1 MNSLIDYRKKENR
14 QQGFDEFYKFHCLTN
29 DFSPDIAVETWIA
42 NDLNFDFEKR
52 CVMAL
57 FHGATYAG
65 PCESMFADKFPVI
78 TTDIQPVIDFFLQH
92 KKRLLFS
99 PDCKYRKLVFDR
111 FLASVG
117 DSVKPYGTLGKFV
130 ESCFTS
136 DNKKVNYLMLKSKCQ
151 SEWFHWGR
159 MGHWCF
165 SEALSYFVE
174 APIEPPDMEFHE
186 GKSHR
191 SGWAF
196 SIGRDDLTGKNV
208 SADDILFLEKTAKEY
223 IQSLTTLTALAPCQ
237 GLNATRNYK
246 ANVGFFSLET
256 ACCNY
261 KRQHMGSRYGGCYID
276 EQYDEMI
283 EMKHAWGEYG
293 WLWDKYLEGR
303 QAVFPPELLFENSP
317 FVNTA
322 KPYDSSWNKSLK
334 DFGRIPRVEAWSN
347 NKPQLWGKYG

>member
-1 MNSLIDYRKKENR
+1 MNAFIDYRKKENR
-14 QQGFDEFYKFHCLTN
+14 RLGFDEFYKFHCLTN
-29 DFSPDIAVETWIA
+29 DFSPDISVETWIA
-42 NDLNFDFEKR
+42 NDLGFDFEKR

-65 PCESMFADKFPVI
+65 PCESMFADRFPVI
-78 TTDIQPVIDFFLQH
+78 TSDIQPVIEFFLQH

-99 PDCKYRKLVFDR
+99 PDCKYRKIVFDR
-111 FLASVG
+111 FLASVAK
-117 DSVKPYGTLGKFV
+117 SIKPYGTLGKFIQ
-130 ESCFTS
+130 SCFTS
-136 DNKKVNYLMLKSKCQ
+136 QYEKVNYLKLKSKCQ

-174 APIEPPDMEFHE
+174 APIEPPDMEFNE

-196 SIGRDDLTGKNV
+196 SIGRDDLAGDSV
-208 SADDILFLEKTAKEY
+208 SVGDTLFLEQTAKEY
-223 IQSLTTLTALAPCQ
+223 IQTLSFKT
-237 GLNATRNYK
+237 
-246 ANVGFFSLET
+246 NVGFFSLET

-276 EQYDEMI
+276 EQYDET
-283 EMKHAWGEYG
+283 MKMMGDWSEYG

-303 QAVFPPELLFENSP
+303 QVVFPSSLLFENSD
-317 FVNTA
+317 FVGTK
-322 KPYDSSWNKSLK
+322 KPYDPSWNKSLK
-334 DFGRIPRVEAWSN
+334 NYGRIPRVEAWSN
-347 NKPQLWGKYG
+347 KRPQRWGQYE